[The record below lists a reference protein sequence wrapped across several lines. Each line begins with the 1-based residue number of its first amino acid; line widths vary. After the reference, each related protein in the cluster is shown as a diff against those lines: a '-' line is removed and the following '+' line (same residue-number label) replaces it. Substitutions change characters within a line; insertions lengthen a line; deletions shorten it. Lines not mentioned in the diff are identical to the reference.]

1 MVQSPE
7 QGAPRV
13 TLHFFMVQSLP
24 VMRASTVL
32 LALVTNL
39 YELPCTTGFR
49 MVDTRVPTLNG
60 VLPAASYRY
69 LPGTRDR

>member
-1 MVQSPE
+1 
-7 QGAPRV
+7 
-13 TLHFFMVQSLP
+13 
-24 VMRASTVL
+24 MRASTVL